1 MRIISFA
8 DIRNCILKYADSE
21 MDLRDCFG
29 SHAFFILIC
38 PSRLQFSF
46 KAEGIGLPVYFR

>member
-8 DIRNCILKYADSE
+8 AIRNCILKHADSE
-21 MDLRDCFG
+21 MALRDCFG

>member
-29 SHAFFILIC
+29 SHAFFIIC